1 MDMTENDDRLIEQF
15 FKEASAQQIA
25 DDGFTEWVMSSLP
38 DARPSKTRQLS
49 RLWTWFCI
57 FVGGLMFF
65 LLNGWESLK
74 ASVLA
79 ILNTMFT
86 SLSVMV
92 TTAPTTDLRL
102 DPVLL
107 LLLLAFVLI
116 VLPYQTAR
124 RLSTTL

>member
-1 MDMTENDDRLIEQF
+1 MDMTENDDRLIERF

-25 DDGFTEWVMSSLP
+25 DDGFTERVMSSLP